1 MIIFP
6 RRTPKL
12 SNGFEVIL
20 EDGTP
25 EKILRWR
32 SNGFKIVVD
41 DVAAI
46 DVDEIIDGMV
56 QEEEEQT
63 SKRQGDGL
71 STTATPMKRMKW
83 V

>member
-46 DVDEIIDGMV
+46 DLDEIIDGMV

-63 SKRQGDGL
+63 SKRQGGGL
-71 STTATPMKRMKW
+71 STTAIPMKRMKW